1 MLKGIAASLLHVDMV
16 VQDLQRA
23 IDIYTQVFG
32 FEVVEDCIVETDAA
46 MFLSGG
52 ATRRMR
58 LVFLTVGSRSS
69 MIELIQLLDG
79 EGKSLPASSKE
90 KFDWNLTFLVT
101 NLDNAKRMLSAA
113 GLRPVSGEYEAA
125 LPKLGNARVLYCR
138 DADGY
143 LIELVAPSVVGVTAG
158 R

>member
-16 VQDLQRA
+16 VQDMQRA

-46 MFLSGG
+46 AFLSGG
-52 ATRRMR
+52 LTRRMR
-58 LVFLTVGSRSS
+58 LVFLSVNTRSS
-69 MIELIQLLDG
+69 MVELIQLLDDDNNG
-79 EGKSLPASSKE
+79 LAASTAE
-90 KFDWNLTFLVT
+90 KFDWNLTFLVP
-101 NLDNAKRMLSAA
+101 NLDTAKQMLAAA
-113 GLRPVSGEYEAA
+113 GLRQVSEEYESA

-143 LIELVAPSVVGVTAG
+143 LIELVAPSVRPPAQG
-158 R
+158 

>member
-1 MLKGIAASLLHVDMV
+1 VLKGIAASLLHVDMV

-23 IDIYTQVFG
+23 IDIYTRVFG
-32 FEVVEDCIVETDAA
+32 FEVVEDCVVETDAA

-58 LVFLTVGSRSS
+58 LVFLSVSSRSS
-69 MIELIQLLDG
+69 MIELIQLLGSDD
-79 EGKSLPASSKE
+79 ESLPASSSE

-101 NLDNAKRMLSAA
+101 NLDAARQQLSAA
-113 GLRPVSGEYEAA
+113 GLRPVSDEFVAA

-143 LIELVAPSVVGVTAG
+143 LIELVAPAI
-158 R
+158 